1 MIGILILAIII
12 TVAAIFSGFIYFI
25 YRWTSSSRTKK
36 QTYVVAP
43 TKDQLCEFNAAA
55 QHSTS
60 EPIGVQPDLAELKT
74 EAVTLPPTWA
84 VGHYSASS
92 GPESQDVCHTP
103 VVSTYQSDR
112 EGRRQTA
119 KQNPVD
125 FFKETS
131 LPELTTNNTFTQSEY
146 QAMKPELTFSI
157 FYDSAS
163 KELHVTVI
171 SASNLPISAHF
182 QAMKSTQYYQVKVRV
197 EPWENE
203 WRATRHTCGSKEPV
217 FRETFIVSGLV
228 HHKLRECTVHFAVV
242 NFEEHQHRWSVVG
255 EVTMSLVEFRA
266 NQLMKVTT
274 KLCQT

>member
-1 MIGILILAIII
+1 M
-12 TVAAIFSGFIYFI
+12 
-25 YRWTSSSRTKK
+25 
-36 QTYVVAP
+36 
-43 TKDQLCEFNAAA
+43 
-55 QHSTS
+55 
-60 EPIGVQPDLAELKT
+60 
-74 EAVTLPPTWA
+74 
-84 VGHYSASS
+84 
-92 GPESQDVCHTP
+92 
-103 VVSTYQSDR
+103 VSTYQSDR